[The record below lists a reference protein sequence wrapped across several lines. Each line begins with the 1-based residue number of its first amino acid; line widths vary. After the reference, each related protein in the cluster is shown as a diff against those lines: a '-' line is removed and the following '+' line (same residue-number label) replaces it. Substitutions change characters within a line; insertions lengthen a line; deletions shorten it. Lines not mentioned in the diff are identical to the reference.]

1 MTDVSAPQ
9 AVDWPIT
16 FEDVQAAHRRIAPYL
31 SPTPLRHYPQLGA
44 LVGGGIEVV
53 VKHEN
58 HQPTSSFKIRN
69 GLSFMT
75 ALTPDERRRG
85 VVGASTGNH
94 GQGIAFGGTLLGV
107 ETTICVPAGN
117 NPDKNAAMRA
127 LGATVVEQGRD

>member
-1 MTDVSAPQ
+1 MTDVTALPT
-9 AVDWPIT
+9 VDWPIT
-16 FEDVQAAHRRIAPYL
+16 FEDVQAAHRRIGEYL

-44 LVGGGIEVV
+44 LVGCGIEVV

-75 ALTPDERRRG
+75 ALSDDERRRG

-94 GQGIAFGGTLLGV
+94 GQGIAYGGRLLGV
-107 ETTICVPAGN
+107 
-117 NPDKNAAMRA
+117 
-127 LGATVVEQGRD
+127 